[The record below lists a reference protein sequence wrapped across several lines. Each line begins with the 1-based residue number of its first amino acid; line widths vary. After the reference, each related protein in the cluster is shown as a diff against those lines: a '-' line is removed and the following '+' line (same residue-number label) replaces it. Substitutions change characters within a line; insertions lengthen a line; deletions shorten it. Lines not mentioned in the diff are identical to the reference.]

1 MELIIYIIA
10 YLVGAF
16 ITYIALY
23 YYIAYEYNKSKQ
35 IQSKYYFAEFAKES
49 SLMRSLVSCF
59 WLFVVPLLPIGFA
72 LHYLSE
78 LIENTI
84 KKHFNIKL

>member
-1 MELIIYIIA
+1 MEVIICIIV

-23 YYIAYEYNKSKQ
+23 YYIAYVYSKSKEL
-35 IQSKYYFAEFAKES
+35 QSKYYFGEYAKES
-49 SLMRSLVSCF
+49 TFPRFLLSSF
-59 WLFVVPLLPIGFA
+59 WLFVVPLLPIGLA
-72 LHYLSE
+72 VYYLVK
-78 LIENTI
+78 LIQNAI